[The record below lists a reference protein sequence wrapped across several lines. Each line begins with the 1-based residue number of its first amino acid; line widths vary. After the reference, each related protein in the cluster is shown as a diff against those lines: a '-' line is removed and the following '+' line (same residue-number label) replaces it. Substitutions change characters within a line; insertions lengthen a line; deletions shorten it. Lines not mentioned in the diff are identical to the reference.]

1 MSEPVN
7 TPPADS
13 AAFGTSFETALAA
26 AFGEKLEPTSPQ
38 PDIPVEPAKQ
48 EPVEPVKPD
57 PEPVKSID
65 DAVVEDEPEVKL
77 PIDEDPPVKDEPKDE
92 EPDLTGMSAKAGER
106 FKQLRTEAK
115 ELKSKLAA
123 EAQAKAQLES
133 RLKELE
139 GKTGMTEEV
148 EKKLAEYELEL
159 AVSRLE
165 ATDAFKAEVTKPLAD
180 IATTAE
186 AIADKYS
193 IDMSKLLDAIALSD
207 TEKQDEAFEELLV
220 DVSERDRSKIYA
232 LAEKLPTIMERRNEL
247 YSKREE
253 ALAEL
258 EAKKTAAEQATAL
271 ERAKERKAAV
281 ELVVKRVSDKLPFLK
296 SESFSLDPVKA
307 TVAETDFDAADT
319 TVKAYNAVAGQLVP
333 QLARAYDTALKEIET
348 LTDELEKY
356 RKTTPAFKGTAAPA
370 PAGSEPTDFVSAIER
385 AFAGV
390 Q

>member
-1 MSEPVN
+1 MSEPAN

-13 AAFGTSFETALAA
+13 AAFGTSFESALAA
-26 AFGEKLEPTSPQ
+26 AFGEKMEPASPQ
-38 PDIPVEPAKQ
+38 PDIPK
-48 EPVEPVKPD
+48 EPVTEPTEPVKPE
-57 PEPVKSID
+57 PKEPVKSID

-77 PIDEDPPVKDEPKDE
+77 PIDEEPPVKDEPKDE

-232 LAEKLPTIMERRNEL
+232 LAEKLPTIMERRSEL

-307 TVAETDFDAADT
+307 AVAESDFDAADT

-356 RKTTPAFKGTAAPA
+356 RKTTPAFKGTAGPA
-370 PAGSEPTDFVSAIER
+370 PTGAEPTDFVSAIEK
-385 AFAGV
+385 AFAGL
-390 Q
+390 